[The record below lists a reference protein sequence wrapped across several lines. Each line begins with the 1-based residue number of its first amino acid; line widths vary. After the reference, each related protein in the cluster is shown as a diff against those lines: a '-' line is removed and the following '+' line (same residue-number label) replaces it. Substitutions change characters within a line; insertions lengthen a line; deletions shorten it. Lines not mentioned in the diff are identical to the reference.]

1 MIRVGETAFLKTTGE
16 VVFVLHI
23 TPISENNENDRCKFA
38 SKLWNQEGHFSG
50 RAAIVRLPIL
60 STGGGIEHETQTF
73 LIEELET
80 AQEKFDRELK
90 QFTELQ
96 KRQPL
101 RPLED
106 EVDSK
111 KRLN

>member
-1 MIRVGETAFLKTTGE
+1 MIKVGETAFLKTTGE

-23 TPISENNENDRCKFA
+23 SGISDNNEYERCKFA
-38 SKLWNQEGHFSG
+38 SKLWNQAGHFSG
-50 RAAIVRLPIL
+50 QAVMVRLPIL
-60 STGGGIEHETQTF
+60 SAGGGIEHKTETF

-101 RPLED
+101 RPLEND
-106 EVDSK
+106 VDSK
-111 KRLN
+111 KRVN

>member
-1 MIRVGETAFLKTTGE
+1 MIKVGETAFLKTTGE
-16 VVFVLHI
+16 VVFVLDI
-23 TPISENNENDRCKFA
+23 QPVSRVPCQGRSFVLGDAFSA
-38 SKLWNQEGHFSG
+38 QE
-50 RAAIVRLPIL
+50 ATVRIPIL
-60 STGGGIEHETQTF
+60 ESGGGIEHRIESF
-73 LIEELET
+73 LVEELET
-80 AQEKFDRELK
+80 AQEKFDRELA

-106 EVDSK
+106 AVDAK

>member
-1 MIRVGETAFLKTTGE
+1 MIKVGETAFLKTTGE
-16 VVFVLHI
+16 VVFVLEI
-23 TPISENNENDRCKFA
+23 KPAVQVNYTFPVGPTLFSEEV
-38 SKLWNQEGHFSG
+38 L
-50 RAAIVRLPIL
+50 VRIPIL
-60 STGGGIEHETQTF
+60 ESGGGINHTTESF
-73 LIEELET
+73 LAEELET
-80 AQEKFDRELK
+80 AQEKFDRELA

-106 EVDSK
+106 VADAK